1 MHRNP
6 FRRLTAPQCG
16 AGLLESLCSFLLAL
30 VTLVALIFVAAPV
43 AAIAADAPA
52 QTGAAAQPEAAS
64 GQPAE
69 AARQQT
75 QPLNNAPVWRDVRS
89 GDINQYQTTQVRGI
103 ETNILVQ
110 TEG

>member
-6 FRRLTAPQCG
+6 FRRLTVSQCG
-16 AGLLESLCSFLLAL
+16 AGLRESVCSFLLAL
-30 VTLVALIFVAAPV
+30 LTLVAFAATPV

-110 TEG
+110 TEGEV